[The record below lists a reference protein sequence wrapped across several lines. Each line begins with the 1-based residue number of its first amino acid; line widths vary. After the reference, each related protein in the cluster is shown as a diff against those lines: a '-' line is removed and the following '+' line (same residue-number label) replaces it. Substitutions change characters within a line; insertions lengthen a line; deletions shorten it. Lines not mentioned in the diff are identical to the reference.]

1 MLSVRG
7 LVRSR
12 VLLRLGG
19 PAGGLVRWAG
29 PAEARARSVSGV
41 GGASGPAAGWYGGLS
56 DSAPVHLCEHFLV
69 GVQQVSGLP
78 WWLSI
83 VMATV
88 SVRTF
93 ITLPLAA
100 YQLLILS
107 KVGGA
112 NSHLEG
118 AVTGSRLTEGTCC
131 LCKQLFVN

>member
-1 MLSVRG
+1 MLVVSG

-12 VLLRLGG
+12 VLRLRG
-19 PAGGLVRWAG
+19 PAAGLFRWTG
-29 PAEARARSVSGV
+29 PAAAPAPEPRARSVSGV
-41 GGASGPAAGWYGGLS
+41 GGDSGAGGLYNS
-56 DSAPVHLCEHFLV
+56 LSHSGPVHLCEHFLV

-78 WWLSI
+78 WWLSV

-100 YQLLILS
+100 YQLVIVS

-112 NSHLEG
+112 TNSPE
-118 AVTGSRLTEGTCC
+118 R
-131 LCKQLFVN
+131 

>member
-1 MLSVRG
+1 MVSMLSVGG

-12 VLLRLGG
+12 VLLRLRG
-19 PAGGLVRWAG
+19 PAAAAGGGLRWAG
-29 PAEARARSVSGV
+29 PAAVSGPEVRARSVSGV
-41 GGASGPAAGWYGGLS
+41 GGASGAGGWYGSLS
-56 DSAPVHLCEHFLV
+56 GSAPVHLCEDFLV

-78 WWLSI
+78 WWLSV

-112 NSHLEG
+112 
-118 AVTGSRLTEGTCC
+118 
-131 LCKQLFVN
+131 